1 MASGVLIIGEVAQ
14 GRLASIT
21 GELLGVGRRL
31 AGAGPLSVLLVG
43 PGPAPLAPEAAALG
57 ADRAY
62 LAQAPALPGY
72 WPELYLAAAEA
83 AIAQAQPA
91 ILLLGHTPLGR
102 DLAPRLAFRLG
113 AGLAA
118 DCLELALEP
127 ASGLLVAARPV
138 YGGSAQAEVAPTSR
152 GQLQMATLRP
162 RAFAALEP
170 DPSRRAEAIPLALSF
185 DPAGAALQVKERV
198 AEAVAGVKLED
209 AQIIVSG
216 GRGLGGPEAF
226 AQLVELAR
234 LLGGAVGA
242 SRPPCDS
249 GWVPANYQVG
259 LTGKLVAP
267 DLYLA
272 VAISGSSQHL
282 AGCSG
287 AKAIVAINKDP
298 AANIFKVARYGIVGD
313 YKQVLPALIAKVKE
327 LRSG

>member
-1 MASGVLIIGEVAQ
+1 MPSGVLVIGEVAQ
-14 GRLASIT
+14 GRLAPIT
-21 GELLGVGRRL
+21 GELLGAGRRL
-31 AGAGPLSVLLVG
+31 GVPGPLSVLLVG
-43 PGPAPLAPEAAALG
+43 PDPAPLAAEAAALG
-57 ADRAY
+57 AERVY
-62 LAQAPALPGY
+62 LAQSPALPGY

-83 AIAQAQPA
+83 ALAQARPA
-91 ILLLGHTPLGR
+91 IVLLGHTNIGR
-102 DLAPRLAFRLG
+102 DLAPRLACRLG

-127 ASGLLVAARPV
+127 ASGLLVATRPV
-138 YGGSAQAEVAPTSR
+138 YGGSAQAEVVGRA

-185 DPAGAALQVKERV
+185 DPAQAALQVKERV

-226 AQLVELAR
+226 AQLVELAG

-249 GWVPANYQVG
+249 GWVPAHYQVG

-282 AGCSG
+282 AGCSE

-298 AANIFKVARYGIVGD
+298 SANIFKVARYGIVGD
-313 YKQVLPALIAKVKE
+313 YKQVLPALIAKVRE
-327 LRSG
+327 LRGG